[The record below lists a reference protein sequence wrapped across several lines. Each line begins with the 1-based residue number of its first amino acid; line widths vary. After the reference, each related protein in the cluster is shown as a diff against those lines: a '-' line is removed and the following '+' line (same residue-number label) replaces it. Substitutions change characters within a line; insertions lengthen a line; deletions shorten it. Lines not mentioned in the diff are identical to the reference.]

1 MREVEEPLFKVVMGH
16 VQGNQS
22 RAATILGINRGTLRK
37 KAQRVRHQRV
47 ALKLLTPVRRA
58 LLSVSDKTGIVE
70 FARELKERGIEL
82 LSTGGTAKLLVSH
95 GISVKEVADHTG
107 FPEIMG
113 GRVKTLHPKIHG
125 GLLGR
130 RGLDEASDAHAR
142 ASNPSI
148 CSRSTSTHSPP
159 PSAAAGLQLRRGGRE
174 YRHRRSGHGARR
186 RERIMPR

>member
-37 KAQRVRHQRV
+37 KLKELGINSNRVP
-47 ALKLLTPVRRA
+47 TPVRRA

-70 FARELKERGIEL
+70 FARELREKGIEL
-82 LSTGGTAKLLVSH
+82 PSTGGTAKLLTSH
-95 GISVKEVADHTG
+95 GIPVKEVAEHTG

-125 GLLGR
+125 GLGQTR
-130 RGLDEASDAHAR
+130 
-142 ASNPSI
+142 
-148 CSRSTSTHSPP
+148 T
-159 PSAAAGLQLRRGGRE
+159 RRGGDART
-174 YRHRRSGHGARR
+174 RHRAHRFAGGQSLSVRR
-186 RERIMPR
+186 DREPP